1 MYKTTNKNVLLKH
14 MPWKLHNFI
23 TQRLLEPTERK
34 DTLSNPIVKIAV
46 GGIALGLAV
55 MLLTVSMVKGFEHEV
70 QQRIIRFGSA
80 ITLEPAVQSDKATV
94 FKISEDSL
102 NVLKRVKGIKA
113 IYKTISMQA
122 LYRQQAIQDGIMC
135 MGLSSHFQRPDL
147 SSRMVSGQSID
158 FNSNQP
164 EKSVII
170 SDALAR
176 RLNLKVGAYF
186 PIHVL
191 VQRNII
197 DSVLGRVIQKQ
208 VPLTRK
214 WKIKGVFKNEFSD
227 LDRQLVYTDIRLLQQ
242 LLNCSAEACTAM
254 EVQLVEK
261 AETAPCADQL
271 NLLLPY
277 TLLARTVQERFSVLF
292 AWFEKLH
299 VNAVIIFLLMLLVSL
314 VNMSTALLIFIL
326 EHTRM
331 VGQLLTLGYHKS
343 GLQVLFLNIG
353 MRFFLRGMLWG
364 NLIALI
370 LGALQYFFHFVKL
383 DEATYYVSYVVLE
396 PSLGDFLWINAVFM
410 GVGAL
415 TMILPTL
422 ILSKLTPLKTL
433 NFD

>member
-1 MYKTTNKNVLLKH
+1 
-14 MPWKLHNFI
+14 
-23 TQRLLEPTERK
+23 
-34 DTLSNPIVKIAV
+34 
-46 GGIALGLAV
+46 
-55 MLLTVSMVKGFEHEV
+55 
-70 QQRIIRFGSA
+70 
-80 ITLEPAVQSDKATV
+80 
-94 FKISEDSL
+94 
-102 NVLKRVKGIKA
+102 
-113 IYKTISMQA
+113 
-122 LYRQQAIQDGIMC
+122 
-135 MGLSSHFQRPDL
+135 
-147 SSRMVSGQSID
+147 
-158 FNSNQP
+158 
-164 EKSVII
+164 
-170 SDALAR
+170 
-176 RLNLKVGAYF
+176 
-186 PIHVL
+186 
-191 VQRNII
+191 
-197 DSVLGRVIQKQ
+197 
-208 VPLTRK
+208 
-214 WKIKGVFKNEFSD
+214 
-227 LDRQLVYTDIRLLQQ
+227 
-242 LLNCSAEACTAM
+242 
-254 EVQLVEK
+254 
-261 AETAPCADQL
+261 ADQL